1 MIEVTEKLKEFFDPI
16 HIEETE
22 SGDVLMISPL
32 MFHVAVYVNPDIGG
46 GFEDRYCIP
55 NIPLAVKAITEFKK
69 TGQMRYWQK
78 HWNKRISIKGNL
90 AFNTGDFM
98 TPENALYEVDWN
110 IDEIR
115 REYGLPPLS

>member
-1 MIEVTEKLKEFFDPI
+1 MSQLIETLKELFKPL

-32 MFHVAVYVNPDIGG
+32 MYHVAVYVNPDIGG

-55 NIPLAVKAITEFKK
+55 NVPLAVKAITEFKQ
-69 TGQMRYWQK
+69 TGTMRYWQK
-78 HWNKRISIKGNL
+78 HWNQRISIKGNL
-90 AFNTGDFM
+90 AFNTGDLM
-98 TPENALYEVDWN
+98 TSENALYQVDWN

-115 REYGLPPLS
+115 QEYGLKPLL